1 MFTRKA
7 GAIAFAMLAICFGAN
22 FGYGAETSGTVA
34 KSTLENLQAAFDG
47 ESNAAAKYEAYAK
60 KADTDGY
67 KGVGSLFRAA
77 AHAEKVHAENHAV
90 VIKKM
95 GAEPKADVKVPEPK
109 STKENLADA
118 LKGESYERDT
128 MYPEFIAKARAD
140 RNRDAMRTFNFAQKA
155 ETEHAK
161 FYKAA
166 GESLDDWKDARDF
179 YVCSV
184 CGNTVL
190 KIDFD
195 KCPVCFEP
203 KSAYKEIK

>member
-1 MFTRKA
+1 MFTHKV
-7 GAIAFAMLAICFGAN
+7 GAIALTLLAICFGTN
-22 FGYGAETSGTVA
+22 FGNAAETTATVA
-34 KSTLENLQAAFDG
+34 KSTIENLQAAFDG

-60 KADTDGY
+60 KADEDGY

-77 AHAEKVHAENHAV
+77 SHAEKVHAENHAV

-140 RNRDAMRTFNFAQKA
+140 SNRDAIRTFNFAKQA
-155 ETEHAK
+155 EAEHAK

-166 GESLDDWKDARDF
+166 LDSVDDWKDARDF

-203 KSAYKEIK
+203 KSAYKQIK

>member
-1 MFTRKA
+1 MLTQKV
-7 GAIAFAMLAICFGAN
+7 GAIALTLLALCFGAN
-22 FGYGAETSGTVA
+22 VACAAETTDTVA
-34 KSTLENLQAAFDG
+34 KSTIENLQAAFDG

-60 KADTDGY
+60 KADAEGH

-77 AHAEKVHAENHAV
+77 SYAEKVHADNHAV

-128 MYPEFIAKARAD
+128 MYPEFIAKARTD
-140 RNRDAMRTFNFAQKA
+140 RNRDAIRTFNFAKSA
-155 ETEHAK
+155 EAEHAK
-161 FYKAA
+161 LYKAA
-166 GESLDDWKDARDF
+166 LDNLDDWKDARDF

>member
-1 MFTRKA
+1 MLTQKV
-7 GAIAFAMLAICFGAN
+7 GAIALTLLALCFGAN
-22 FGYGAETSGTVA
+22 VACAAETTDTVA

-47 ESNAAAKYEAYAK
+47 ESNAAAKYEAYSK
-60 KADTDGY
+60 KADEEGY

-77 AHAEKVHAENHAV
+77 SYAEKVHADNHAA

-95 GAEPKADVKVPEPK
+95 GAEPKANVKVPEPK

-128 MYPEFIAKARAD
+128 MYPEFIAKARTD
-140 RNRDAMRTFNFAQKA
+140 RNRDAIRTFNFAKSA
-155 ETEHAK
+155 EAEHAK

-166 GESLDDWKDARDF
+166 MDNLDDWKDARDF